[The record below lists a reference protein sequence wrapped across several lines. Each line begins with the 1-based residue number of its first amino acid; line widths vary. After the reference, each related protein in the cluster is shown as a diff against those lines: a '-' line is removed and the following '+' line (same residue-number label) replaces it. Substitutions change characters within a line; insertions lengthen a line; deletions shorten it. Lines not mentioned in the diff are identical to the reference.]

1 MRASSWVVLSQ
12 HHDLD
17 FEHYYY
23 ILLYYHYRYT
33 DTLSFSMHQIIITL
47 VYTMI
52 TMFYGGARVA
62 WHIKMP
68 SFMKFHTKNYG
79 VLLHKVTLSMLN
91 SPIFDILM
99 KILEIFFV
107 WRNFLEDFILLAF
120 RGKITNLNSFETTSN
135 EFKT

>member
-1 MRASSWVVLSQ
+1 MIFEHVFVDEIEIKLNKLSRASSWVVLSQ

-79 VLLHKVTLSMLN
+79 VLLHKVTLSMPN

-107 WRNFLEDFILLAF
+107 WSP
-120 RGKITNLNSFETTSN
+120 SFSWRLHLVGI
-135 EFKT
+135 